1 MSPGVPVVIDKQDSP
16 GESLSL
22 FGEQRRLKQ
31 TSDLIPAGQRLSGRC
46 GEPHSGPAV
55 TDMTVTLNTHED
67 FKLKVS

>member
-1 MSPGVPVVIDKQDSP
+1 MSSGVPVVIDKQDSP

-55 TDMTVTLNTHED
+55 TDMTVTLN
-67 FKLKVS
+67 K